1 MTTLT
6 EFLLQN
12 PVNDVTDEVALSERI
27 SKVVDDGKGGTKK
40 EPYKF
45 MIKAVTGDEFA
56 EYQKLCLTYGKKGKV
71 SFDNNRLNQ
80 LLVINHTVDPD
91 FKNADNIKKA
101 GCITPEQYMK
111 KVLLAGEI
119 VTLAQKISELSG
131 FDKEID
137 ELVEEAKN

>member
-12 PVNDVTDEVALSERI
+12 PVNDVTDEVAISERLTN
-27 SKVVDDGKGGTKK
+27 SETKQ
-40 EPYKF
+40 PYKF

-71 SFDNNRLNQ
+71 NFDNNRLNQ
-80 LLVINHTVDPD
+80 LLVINHTLDPD
-91 FKNADNIKKA
+91 FKNAENIKQA
-101 GCITPEQYMK
+101 GCVTPEQYMK

-119 VTLAQKISELSG
+119 INLAQKISELSG

-137 ELVEEAKN
+137 ELVEDAKN